1 MAADSTLVEGAYRA
15 ARPVDMGK
23 RAAQEKLSDNIAST
37 VGRLKKEKESDK
49 AEAKK
54 EAAKKATEKQGANTT
69 VVPPVEEEKVKAEDK
84 NNVAEVENQVELAIN
99 EGVALTPGDDEN
111 ISADLEGLRS
121 QVNEALL
128 GKDKNKAAK
137 ITENVRQMRDDK
149 ESMSFVLNNIGQD
162 YRNIGNT
169 TAHGYGMNLEN
180 DPIAKKWMQ
189 NLILAQE
196 KLDVSDP
203 DKDGNTRYGVYGP
216 DGTFM
221 TPNQLTDY
229 LVQFEVDNSSFN
241 EIDEL
246 AEGYRDK
253 GSEGSDQFDRDTA
266 MKSVQRIVDS
276 GNFKSL
282 MHDSSFGSTSFV
294 EDLMAGEE
302 LSGMT
307 YSELGLDAPAGDD
320 DGVINREDNIS
331 KGLKRKIVNNFTS
344 HPEYK
349 GKAKEAVIKY
359 YTDYLQRNYNKAASK
374 VERNT
379 PADRFDLFN
388 TKSGFTNKQTP
399 LPPDFNPLPNKMSVQ
414 DYINE
419 SI

>member
-69 VVPPVEEEKVKAEDK
+69 VVPIVEEEEAAAED
-84 NNVAEVENQVELAIN
+84 NNVAEVENQVKLAID
-99 EGVALTPGDDEN
+99 EGVTLTPLDGEK
-111 ISADLEGLRS
+111 ISTDLEGLRS

-128 GKDKNKAAK
+128 GKDKNQAAK
-137 ITENVRQMRDDK
+137 ITENVGQMRDDK
-149 ESMSFVLNNIGQD
+149 EAVSFILNNIGQD
-162 YRNIGNT
+162 YNNIGNT

-180 DPIAKKWMQ
+180 DPIAKRWMQ

-216 DGTFM
+216 NDEFM
-221 TPNQLTDY
+221 TPNQLTEY

-246 AEGYRDK
+246 AEGYRDQ

-320 DGVINREDNIS
+320 GVINREDNIS
-331 KGLKRKIVNNFTS
+331 NDLKRKIVNNFTNS
-344 HPEYK
+344 PEHK

-359 YTDYLQRNYNKAASK
+359 YTDHLERNYNKTAGSK
-374 VERNT
+374 NLINDRPGNYN
-379 PADRFDLFN
+379 AD
-388 TKSGFTNKQTP
+388 SGYT
-399 LPPDFNPLPNKMSVQ
+399 NKMSAQ

-419 SI
+419 

>member
-69 VVPPVEEEKVKAEDK
+69 VVPPVEEEKVTAED
-84 NNVAEVENQVELAIN
+84 NDNVAEVENQVELAIN
-99 EGVALTPGDDEN
+99 EGVALTPGDNEN

-149 ESMSFVLNNIGQD
+149 EAVSFILNNIGQD
-162 YRNIGNT
+162 YNNIGNT

-180 DPIAKKWMQ
+180 DPDAKRWMQ
-189 NLILAQE
+189 DLILAQT
-196 KLDVSDP
+196 KLSMSDP

-216 DGTFM
+216 NDEFM
-221 TPNQLTDY
+221 TPNQLTEY

-246 AEGYRDK
+246 AEGYRDQ

-282 MHDSSFGSTSFV
+282 MHDSSFGGRSFV

-307 YSELGLDAPAGDD
+307 YSELGLDTPAGDD

-331 KGLKRKIVNNFTS
+331 EDLKRKIVNNFTNS
-344 HPEYK
+344 TEHK

-359 YTDYLQRNYNKAASK
+359 YTDYLERNYNKTAESK
-374 VERNT
+374 NLINDRPGNYNT
-379 PADRFDLFN
+379 D
-388 TKSGFTNKQTP
+388 SGYT
-399 LPPDFNPLPNKMSVQ
+399 NKMSAK
-414 DYINE
+414 DFINE
-419 SI
+419 ST

>member
-69 VVPPVEEEKVKAEDK
+69 VVPPVEEEKVTAKD
-84 NNVAEVENQVELAIN
+84 NNEAEVENQVELAIN

-180 DPIAKKWMQ
+180 DPIAKRWMQ

-331 KGLKRKIVNNFTS
+331 KDLKRKIVNNFTT

-359 YTDYLQRNYNKAASK
+359 YTDHLERNYNKTAESK
-374 VERNT
+374 NLINDRPGNYNT
-379 PADRFDLFN
+379 D
-388 TKSGFTNKQTP
+388 SGYT
-399 LPPDFNPLPNKMSVQ
+399 NKMSAQ

-419 SI
+419 

>member
-69 VVPPVEEEKVKAEDK
+69 VVPPVKEKEVTVEDNK
-84 NNVAEVENQVELAIN
+84 NVAEVENQVELAIN
-99 EGVALTPGDDEN
+99 EGVTLTKRDDEN

-128 GKDKNKAAK
+128 GKDKNQAAK

-149 ESMSFVLNNIGQD
+149 EAVSFILNNIGQD
-162 YRNIGNT
+162 YNNIGNT

-180 DPIAKKWMQ
+180 DPDAKRWMQ
-189 NLILAQE
+189 DLILAQT
-196 KLDVSDP
+196 KLSMSDP

-216 DGTFM
+216 NNEFM
-221 TPNQLTDY
+221 TPNQLTEY

-253 GSEGSDQFDRDTA
+253 GSEPSGQFDRDTA

-307 YSELGLDAPAGDD
+307 YSKLGLDAPAGDD

-331 KGLKRKIVNNFTS
+331 KDLKRKIVNNFTS

-359 YTDYLQRNYNKAASK
+359 YTDYLERNYNKTAESK
-374 VERNT
+374 NLINDRPGNYNT
-379 PADRFDLFN
+379 D
-388 TKSGFTNKQTP
+388 SGYT
-399 LPPDFNPLPNKMSVQ
+399 NKMSAK
-414 DYINE
+414 DFINE
-419 SI
+419 ST